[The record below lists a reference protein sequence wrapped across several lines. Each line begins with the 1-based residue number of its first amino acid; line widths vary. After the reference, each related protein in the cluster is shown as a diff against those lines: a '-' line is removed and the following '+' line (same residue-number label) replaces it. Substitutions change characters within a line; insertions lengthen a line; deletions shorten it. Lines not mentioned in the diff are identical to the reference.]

1 MNLLYAEIVEVFS
14 EHGMRM
20 GMIRVGGARKKIA
33 LDLLANPRCGDTVL
47 LCDGV
52 AIGRVEGG
60 GRQTETNHVPGN
72 TR

>member
-14 EHGMRM
+14 EHGMQM
-20 GMIRVGGARKKIA
+20 GMVRVGGARKKIA
-33 LDLLANPRCGDTVL
+33 LDLLTNPGCGDTVL

-52 AIGRVEGG
+52 AIGRREASP
-60 GRQTETNHVPGN
+60 QTEINHVPGN

>member
-14 EHGMRM
+14 EHGMLM
-20 GMIRVGGARKKIA
+20 GMVRVGGARKKIA
-33 LDLLANPRCGDTVL
+33 LDLLTNPCSGDTVL

-60 GRQTETNHVPGN
+60 RQTEINHVPGN

>member
-1 MNLLYAEIVEVFS
+1 MNLLYAEIVEVFA
-14 EHGMRM
+14 EQGMRM
-20 GMIRVGGARKKIA
+20 GVIGVGGARKKIA

-52 AIGRVEGG
+52 AIGRVEGS
-60 GRQTETNHVPGN
+60 RQTEINHVPGN

>member
-1 MNLLYAEIVEVFS
+1 MNLLYGEIIEVFL
-14 EHGMRM
+14 EDGMRM
-20 GMIRVGGARKKIA
+20 GLIEIGGARKKFP
-33 LDLLANPRCGDTVL
+33 LDLLTNADCGDTVL

-60 GRQTETNHVPGN
+60 RRAETNNVPGN

>member
-1 MNLLYAEIVEVFS
+1 MNLLYGEIVDVFI

-20 GMIRVGGARKKIA
+20 GTVRVGGARKKIA
-33 LDLLANPRCGDTVL
+33 LDLLTNACCGDTVL
-47 LCDGV
+47 LCDGI

-60 GRQTETNHVPGN
+60 RKTDSNDVPGN

>member
-1 MNLLYAEIVEVFS
+1 MNLIFGEIVEVFT

-20 GMIRVGGARKKIA
+20 GTVRVGGARKKVP
-33 LDLLANPRCGDTVL
+33 LDLLTNASCGDTVL

-60 GRQTETNHVPGN
+60 RKTEINDVPGN